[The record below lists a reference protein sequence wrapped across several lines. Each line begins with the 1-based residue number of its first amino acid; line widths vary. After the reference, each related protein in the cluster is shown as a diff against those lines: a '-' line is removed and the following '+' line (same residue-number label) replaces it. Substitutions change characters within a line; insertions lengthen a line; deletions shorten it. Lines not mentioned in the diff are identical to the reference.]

1 MSKKKKPK
9 SVPRGTKREFV
20 RGLLVPGEELVI
32 VSGDKPVAK
41 LVRESNSSN
50 ACQAGSAKDTE
61 HWMADD
67 FDEPLADFAEYSE

>member
-1 MSKKKKPK
+1 MNKVTISDIQ
-9 SVPRGTKREFV
+9 SNFNSLLQG
-20 RGLLVPGEELVI
+20 LVPGEELVI